1 MYHIIEKEILETRL
15 SRIENIVYG
24 VNNMASSKDISLD
37 ILSLINFI
45 EVEINKLVKGSE
57 VLRKMLYLFDT
68 FLLEEKFFSF
78 KSYDVILQSE
88 KNRVVFSNTPLY
100 STVTSQMLSIRE
112 LSIPDSDIYFQV
124 AANIYQLHI
133 MFISIESV
141 EKQLNFLSRRIA
153 KVLELWYE
161 VGIDT
166 VNDCFLEWDER
177 IDNLNSKMQKCCT
190 FNM

>member
-68 FLLEEKFFSF
+68 FLLEEN
-78 KSYDVILQSE
+78 E

-190 FNM
+190 FNITSY